1 MKRISIFLFGVV
13 SYAAFFFTICYA
25 IGFVAGALVPKH
37 IDSGTP
43 APFWEAL
50 IVNSAL
56 LGAFAVQHTIMAR
69 PAFKEW
75 FTQYVPKPME
85 RSIFVFAASS
95 ILLAAYWQWRPLP
108 ELVWQVT
115 DPAIVTVLWV
125 TYGLGWGIVFL
136 SSFLI
141 NHFDLFGL
149 RQVWLQL
156 VNKAYS
162 LTPFRLTGL
171 YKYVRHPLMLGF
183 VIAMWATPV
192 MTQGHLL
199 WSLLIT
205 GYIFVGIQFEER
217 DLQVAHG
224 EAYRRYK
231 ENVPMLFPYHG
242 KGPVRL
248 IEEAAKRRAAAHS

>member
-13 SYAAFFFTICYA
+13 SYAAFFISICYA
-25 IGFVAGALVPKH
+25 MGFVAGAFVPKH
-37 IDSGTP
+37 IDSGSPSTL
-43 APFWEAL
+43 WEAL
-50 IVNSAL
+50 IVNSFL

-69 PAFKEW
+69 PAFKDW
-75 FTQYVPKPME
+75 FTQYVPKSME
-85 RSIFVFAASS
+85 RSVFVLVASS
-95 ILLAAYWQWRPLP
+95 ILLVAYWQWRPLP
-108 ELVWQVT
+108 DVVWQVT
-115 DPAIVTVLWV
+115 NPALAATLWAA
-125 TYGLGWGIVFL
+125 YGLGWGLVLL

-183 VIAMWATPV
+183 LVAMWATPV

-217 DLQVAHG
+217 DLQRAHG
-224 EAYRRYK
+224 EAYMRYK
-231 ENVPMLFPYHG
+231 ENVPMIIPYRG
-242 KGPVRL
+242 KGPVGL
-248 IEEAAKRRAAAHS
+248 IEEAARRQAAAHS